1 MPDENPILIYWRSE
15 MEVFTKNLSSLK
27 EQITEEPIHDLRV
40 AIKKLRSCFKMYSG
54 LIKRRHKK
62 ELPEGINTLFSI
74 LGKHRNIE
82 MSKKLLMSVGGRNTA
97 FLNPILI
104 YLQLLQDQ
112 AGEYGRA
119 CIQKF
124 ELTELEALAFQIE
137 AGFQGLSNDEI
148 LSKANEIVNSSLNKV
163 GDDLKHF
170 KERSHSV
177 RKQLKDAF
185 YQSKMLHGESL
196 LTKPQLK
203 RLDEILDYLGNVQ
216 DYEVLIVN
224 LKTFRKTILT
234 KRMKENVMIKRI
246 EGRAKK
252 KKDSLLDQAYSST
265 EELMAQ
271 YKEDNLKHETPAKQ
285 LA

>member
-1 MPDENPILIYWRSE
+1 
-15 MEVFTKNLSSLK
+15 
-27 EQITEEPIHDLRV
+27 
-40 AIKKLRSCFKMYSG
+40 
-54 LIKRRHKK
+54 
-62 ELPEGINTLFSI
+62 
-74 LGKHRNIE
+74 
-82 MSKKLLMSVGGRNTA
+82 
-97 FLNPILI
+97 
-104 YLQLLQDQ
+104 
-112 AGEYGRA
+112 
-119 CIQKF
+119 
-124 ELTELEALAFQIE
+124 
-137 AGFQGLSNDEI
+137 LSNDEI

>member
-1 MPDENPILIYWRSE
+1 
-15 MEVFTKNLSSLK
+15 
-27 EQITEEPIHDLRV
+27 
-40 AIKKLRSCFKMYSG
+40 
-54 LIKRRHKK
+54 
-62 ELPEGINTLFSI
+62 
-74 LGKHRNIE
+74 
-82 MSKKLLMSVGGRNTA
+82 
-97 FLNPILI
+97 
-104 YLQLLQDQ
+104 
-112 AGEYGRA
+112 
-119 CIQKF
+119 
-124 ELTELEALAFQIE
+124 
-137 AGFQGLSNDEI
+137 
-148 LSKANEIVNSSLNKV
+148 
-163 GDDLKHF
+163 
-170 KERSHSV
+170 
-177 RKQLKDAF
+177 
-185 YQSKMLHGESL
+185 
-196 LTKPQLK
+196 LK